1 MWGWGTQ
8 KDCKKDEENDK
19 ENNVPKY
26 TPFYLLYDES
36 RHIIVRFLI
45 GESPILPQNP
55 FSSGLVGNLPG
66 ILFRRRWYSILKLV
80 GSKTKENFLSGLLLM
95 ARTINTLCFLITL
108 YISPKIY
115 L

>member
-26 TPFYLLYDES
+26 TPFYPLYDET

-45 GESPILPQNP
+45 GESPILP
-55 FSSGLVGNLPG
+55 
-66 ILFRRRWYSILKLV
+66 
-80 GSKTKENFLSGLLLM
+80 
-95 ARTINTLCFLITL
+95 
-108 YISPKIY
+108 
-115 L
+115 